1 MTTNRRKK
9 AVPKLRK
16 VNVSP
21 KAQWRQILKDIDKD
35 DIPVD
40 LLLAITVNLIDG
52 TQVNIDVKEL
62 LDAGGNPD
70 NLGELLD
77 KKFIALNVF
86 IKDIDFYINID
97 NVVRTVQPI
106 TDQILKDL

>member
-9 AVPKLRK
+9 VAPKLRK
-16 VNVSP
+16 INVSP
-21 KAQWRQILKDIDKD
+21 KAQWKQILKDIDKD
-35 DIPVD
+35 DIPID
-40 LLLAITVNLIDG
+40 LLLAINVNLIDG

-62 LDAGGNPD
+62 LEAGGDPD
-70 NLGELLD
+70 TLGELLD
-77 KKFIALNVF
+77 RKFVALNVF

-97 NVVRTVQPI
+97 NVARAVQPI